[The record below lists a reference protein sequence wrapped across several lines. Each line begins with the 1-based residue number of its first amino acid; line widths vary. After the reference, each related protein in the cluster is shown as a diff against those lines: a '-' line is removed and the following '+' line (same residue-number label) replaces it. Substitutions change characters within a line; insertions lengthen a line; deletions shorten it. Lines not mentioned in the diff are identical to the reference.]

1 MNAGWQHRI
10 PPSLRTGVAMSRQ
23 KIIANVSTFDRGS
36 VVRVTSE
43 KVLEAVRACEGDFTT
58 QDIAGQL
65 GIGEYQVRAALSWL
79 VRRGIVERVGAEPR
93 RLPVRK
99 GRGQRETYPATLY
112 RAKKEASQ
120 VDFKVLY
127 RVFGLA

>member
-1 MNAGWQHRI
+1 
-10 PPSLRTGVAMSRQ
+10 MSRQ

-58 QDIAGQL
+58 QDIAGRL
-65 GIGEYQVRAALSWL
+65 GLEEYPVRAALSWL
-79 VRRGIVERVGAEPR
+79 VRRGIVEMVGTEPR

-112 RAKKEASQ
+112 RAKKEAVP
-120 VDFKVLY
+120 VDFNTLY
-127 RVFGLA
+127 RACGLIAPSGRAPL